1 MIAMLRFFQ
10 RHRTAAIVLIASV
23 ALAGCGKCNCS
34 VPKPGSTP
42 VGVIS
47 CSASGTGAVGVICA
61 SGKTYAFVGK
71 GESAT
76 NTDNVEQVDIST
88 GSGAA
93 SAARH
98 TLSAVRPHPAAHYVR
113 PLQSSI
119 VKSYT
124 LDFAP
129 TACSSDE
136 NHLRVFCGGFS
147 SSKIADIDASAQSST
162 EFDTGAT
169 GSLGFSGGSCTICAI
184 AYDPMDNAFI
194 IMEPNTGG
202 TGPNPGEFVR
212 WSETTHAS
220 TMTILDGDPNE
231 NPGYDYVKN
240 WIFTPQYD
248 TTPTALQ
255 IADFTSGTLYT
266 SSTTFPQIGTPDSGN
281 VDVVTHVAV
290 TPNEFNPPDIF
301 TTADLGTVT
310 LNSPSAGMFTVTG
323 NSQTL
328 TINNAACGDAD
339 NDDNATDSVLHMTFV
354 TGEFC
359 PGGRERMGFI
369 LLPTTDSSTTISDWA
384 FVTIPPT
391 PDSLP
396 WDSAHDPHPVA
407 AFNDPVNCPDC
418 AIIVNQE
425 ITWLGV
431 VNLAKLKAAPRSGT
445 DPHSIDPTYDLQ
457 ANGVLKYYAI

>member
-42 VGVIS
+42 IGVIS
-47 CSASGTGAVGVICA
+47 CSASGTGAVGTLCTG
-61 SGKTYAFVGK
+61 GKTYAFVGK
-71 GESAT
+71 GEAAS
-76 NTDNVEQVDIST
+76 NTDTVEQVDIST
-88 GSGAA
+88 GAGAA

-98 TLSAVRPHPAAHYVR
+98 NLSSVRPHPAAHFVR

-119 VKSYT
+119 VKSYA

-136 NHLRVFCGGFS
+136 KHLRVFCGGFG
-147 SSKIADIDASAQSST
+147 SSKVADIDASAQSST

-169 GSLGFSGGSCTICAI
+169 GSLTFTGGSCTVCAI
-184 AYDPMDNAFI
+184 AYDPMDNSFI
-194 IMEPNTGG
+194 IMEPNSGG
-202 TGPNPGEFVR
+202 EGGAFVR
-212 WSETTHAS
+212 WGETTHAS
-220 TMTILDGDPNE
+220 TMTILDPDPNE

-240 WIFTPQYD
+240 WIFTPQYR

-266 SSTTFPQIGTPDSGN
+266 SSTTFPMIGTPDSGN
-281 VDVVTHVAV
+281 VDVVTHVAI

-310 LNSPSAGMFTVTG
+310 LNSPSAGMFTVTAS
-323 NSQTL
+323 SQML
-328 TINNAACGDAD
+328 TINVDGSCGAD
-339 NDDNATDSVLHMTFV
+339 DTDNATDSVLHMTFV

-359 PGGRERMGFI
+359 DGGVERMGFI
-369 LLPTTDSSTTISDWA
+369 LLPTTSSATTISDWA
-384 FVTIPPT
+384 FVNIPNT
-391 PDSLP
+391 PDSSP
-396 WDSAHDPHPVA
+396 WDAAHDPHTVA

-418 AIIVNQE
+418 AIIVNRE

-431 VNLAKLKAAPRSGT
+431 INLTKLKAAPRSGT
-445 DPHSIDPTYDLQ
+445 DPHAIDPTYDLQ
-457 ANGVLKYYAI
+457 TNGVLKYYAI